1 MRLSYSSAVG
11 FARAIDAVGNLVD
24 EGQFK
29 AKKEGLSLVA
39 MDPSQI
45 SMVIFSMPKGIFS
58 EYQSE
63 NEVLGL
69 DIDYFKKVLRRGK
82 TDEKITLETEENRL
96 ILTFEGGKRKR
107 TFKIPLLDLTEG
119 VSKEPSIEYN
129 NRIKLVADA
138 LNELINDAK
147 LISTHIRLVLTPDG
161 LRAEVKSESGELN
174 VDIEKDDEAVAEI
187 SVENGARASFPL
199 QYLEDIMKAAKGTEP
214 VTLYLETDRPLKL
227 EYNIEGALA
236 KYYLA
241 PRIETE

>member
-1 MRLSYSSAVG
+1 MRLSYPSAGG
-11 FARAIDAVGNLVD
+11 FARAIDTVGNLVD

-29 AKKEGLSLVA
+29 AKKDGLSLIA

-63 NEVLGL
+63 NEVIGL
-69 DIDYFKKVLRRGK
+69 DIDYFKKVLKRGK
-82 TDEKITLETEENRL
+82 GDEKLTLETEENRL
-96 ILTFEGGKRKR
+96 VATFEGGKRKK

-119 VSKEPSIEYN
+119 VSKEPAIEYSN
-129 NRIKLVADA
+129 SIKLTADA
-138 LNELINDAK
+138 LNEAINDAK
-147 LISTHIRLVLTPDG
+147 LISSHIRLILTREG
-161 LRAEVKSESGELN
+161 LGAEVKSENGELKAR
-174 VDIEKDDEAVAEI
+174 IEKTDEAVSEINAE
-187 SVENGARASFPL
+187 SGAKASFPL
-199 QYLEDIMKAAKGTEP
+199 QYLEDILKAAKSSDV

-227 EYNIEGALA
+227 EYSIEGAVA